1 MIADRLAYVALV
13 VADPTAAAEMLERD
27 FGLPRREVRHGRAG
41 VPVLSIGASALALFR
56 PDDPFVA
63 EHPGAGPA
71 RPGVHHIALAVA
83 DPDGAA
89 RTAREEGVGA
99 LTDSVAEG
107 LGGGERV
114 LLDPEATGRVRVALA
129 TPLPGAAGPP
139 AAGPVERLDHLGIA
153 SRDNEEALAVFV
165 NRLGLAMESTQ
176 TDVETHIA
184 YETFTSDRY
193 GVVHH
198 VRPPEVV
205 GGLRDVFVTVGDC
218 ELEFLQELDRHGAP
232 RVLGGQP
239 GSEPGNTG
247 QDDGAIAGHISR
259 RGAGL
264 HHLAFKVADI
274 DAELARLA
282 QAGHAVIDPVGRPG
296 GRRSRIGFIHP
307 RTTAGVLLHL
317 VQRDADWPRRQ
328 R

>member
-1 MIADRLAYVALV
+1 MISDRLAYVALAV
-13 VADPTAAAEMLERD
+13 EDPAGTAGLFARD
-27 FGLPRREVRHGRAG
+27 FGLPRREVPLAGRP
-41 VPVLSIGASALALFR
+41 VPVLGIGHGALALFR
-56 PDDPFVA
+56 LGDPFVA
-63 EHPGAGPA
+63 GLE
-71 RPGVHHIALAVA
+71 RPGLHHIALAVS
-83 DPDGAA
+83 DPDAAA
-89 RTAREEGVGA
+89 RSAREEGIGA
-99 LTDSVAEG
+99 NTDGVTHG
-107 LGGGERV
+107 LGGGERI
-114 LLDPEATGRVRVALA
+114 LLEREATCGVRVALA
-129 TPLPGAAGPP
+129 PPLPAAGAGAAGK
-139 AAGPVERLDHLGIA
+139 GPVQRLDHLGVA
-153 SRDNEEALAVFV
+153 CADNGEALEVFV
-165 NRLGLAMESTQ
+165 NRLGLPLESTQ
-176 TDVETHIA
+176 TDVETRIA

-198 VRPPEVV
+198 VRPPEIV

-218 ELEFLQELDRHGAP
+218 ELEFLQELDCHGAP